1 VTHHPPF
8 TAVTARQGN
17 NPHITALVMCE
28 KYHVSAGFF
37 GHDHNYQYYLNNSIH
52 YVTTGGGGAPLHDVN
67 TPPKEITQ
75 KVVSIENFV
84 SVSVTGK
91 TAHFQAI
98 DINGKPLDEFES
110 TNPSGDTMVT
120 RAAEYFPNPPGQRGS
135 INL

>member
-1 VTHHPPF
+1 MLREISF
-8 TAVTARQGN
+8 F
-17 NPHITALVMCE
+17 
-28 KYHVSAGFF
+28 AGFF
-37 GHDHNYQYYLNNSIH
+37 GHDRNYQHYLKNGIH
-52 YVTTGGGGAPLHDVN
+52 YVTTGGGGAPLHDVK

-75 KVVSIENFV
+75 KIASKNFV

-98 DINGKPLDEFES
+98 DTNGKPLDEFES
-110 TNPSGDTMVT
+110 RNPSGDTMVT